1 MLGVCHKLGAKLGI
15 DPLLF
20 QIIFI
25 LWFISNPIALLW
37 YIGLAFLL

>member
-1 MLGVCHKLGAKLGI
+1 MLGVCHKLGMKLGI

-25 LWFISNPIALLW
+25 WFINNPVALLW